1 MVQNHPLHVLVFT
14 DTFFETN
21 GVGSFYRTIL
31 DWSQKM
37 QDFIV
42 TVICP
47 VRHKIDKNSVRK
59 GVIAI
64 RPILPI
70 RNPFYN
76 HLTLGYFPQRKL
88 DKIIDE
94 TVGRKV
100 IHIATSGA
108 LGVAGAILARRRR
121 IPVVGCYHTDMQKYA
136 RLYGKSLF
144 GPPGV
149 WLGAKFARICD
160 GLAYGRCE
168 ALCAPSASAA
178 DTTKHFFKGR
188 VELIP
193 NPVDIEHFRP
203 APTRNGKFRD
213 KYLTNGKILAIV
225 VGRMAKEKNL
235 DLICELLGHDERIDT
250 VFVGD
255 GPYAPKLV
263 KRWGARLTGF
273 LHGDE
278 LLDAYQQADVLVQ
291 LSTTETY
298 GLALV
303 EALSCGLPAVAL
315 RSPGLTENLPPDKGV
330 DVLEQEEL
338 PTLGDR
344 CVALVSDP
352 DRHRKFSENARQF
365 AFHCAADG
373 VIPKWMD
380 FHASVVR

>member
-14 DTFFETN
+14 DTFLETN

-31 DWSQKM
+31 DWSQKT
-37 QDFIV
+37 QNFFV
-42 TVICP
+42 TVVCP
-47 VRHKIDKNSVRK
+47 VRHNIDKNSVRS

-64 RPILPI
+64 RPMLPI

-88 DKIIDE
+88 DKIVDE
-94 TVGRKV
+94 AVGRKV

-108 LGVAGAILARRRR
+108 LGVAGAILARRRHL
-121 IPVVGCYHTDMQKYA
+121 PVVGCYHTDMQKYA
-136 RLYGKSLF
+136 RLYGKSFF
-144 GPPGV
+144 GLPGQ
-149 WLGAKFARICD
+149 WLGAKFARVCD

-168 ALCAPSASAA
+168 AMCAPSASAA
-178 DTTKHFFKGR
+178 NTTKHFFNGR

-193 NPVDIEHFRP
+193 NPVDIGRFRP
-203 APTRNGKFRD
+203 GSTRTGRFRK
-213 KYLTNGKILAIV
+213 KYLKHGKVLAIV

-235 DLICELLGHDERIDT
+235 DLICKLLGHDERIDT

-263 KRWGARLTGF
+263 KRWGARMTGF

-278 LLDAYQQADVLVQ
+278 LLEAYQQADVLVQ

-315 RSPGLTENLPPDKGV
+315 RSPGLTENLPAGMGV

-338 PTLGDR
+338 PSLGDR

-352 DRHRKFSENARQF
+352 DRYRKYSCNARQF
-365 AFHCAADG
+365 ALQCAADD
-373 VIPKWMD
+373 VIPRWVD
-380 FHASVVR
+380 LHASVAR